1 MVSPALVEV
10 SRRHWWAGGLL
21 WLLALLT
28 FAAFVGRWQP
38 YLVLLYPLLVF
49 GALALLMQQ
58 EPSAE
63 AHAIEQ
69 G

>member
-1 MVSPALVEV
+1 
-10 SRRHWWAGGLL
+10 
-21 WLLALLT
+21 
-28 FAAFVGRWQP
+28 
-38 YLVLLYPLLVF
+38 VLLYPLLVF
-49 GALALLMQQ
+49 GALALLMQR